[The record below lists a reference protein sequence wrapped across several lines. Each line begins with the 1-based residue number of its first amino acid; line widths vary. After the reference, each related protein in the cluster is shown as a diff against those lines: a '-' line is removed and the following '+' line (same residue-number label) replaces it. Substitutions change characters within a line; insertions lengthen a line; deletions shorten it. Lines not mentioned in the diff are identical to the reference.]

1 MPRPRLL
8 LPTALLLLAPLALTG
23 CGSEHAGSENPD
35 SGNAGSEHA
44 GSGAGPTPSRA
55 DLEDRARAAQTRTAH
70 VYVTEADGFTLAEQS
85 VGVLGDDGFQA
96 VYVAKEGG
104 AQIKVGVE
112 RGTVD
117 GKTCRSVH
125 PPAGRCEKD
134 GKGWY
139 RTPGSADSSGSA
151 GSSGA
156 SGSTGSWHA
165 YARSEHGLRVQL
177 SADPRLVDRDTLRAA
192 AEQAHRA
199 DAAEL
204 DAVLPKKTSPATPVE
219 RGDIPRDGDGA
230 PQDPPGAG
238 G

>member
-8 LPTALLLLAPLALTG
+8 LPAALLLLAPLALTG
-23 CGSEHAGSENPD
+23 CGSEDAGSGNRASGD
-35 SGNAGSEHA
+35 RASSDRASGNAGSGA
-44 GSGAGPTPSRA
+44 GSTPSRA

-96 VYVAKEGG
+96 VYVAKRGG

-117 GKTCRSVH
+117 DTSCRGLY
-125 PPAGRCEKD
+125 PPAKRCEKD

-139 RTPGSADSSGSA
+139 RTSGPGSPDSTD
-151 GSSGA
+151 A
-156 SGSTGSWHA
+156 SGSWHA
-165 YARSEHGLRVQL
+165 YVRSEHGLRIQL
-177 SADPRLVDRDTLRAA
+177 SADPGLVDRDTLRAA
-192 AEQAHRA
+192 AEKAHRA

-204 DAVLPKKTSPATPVE
+204 DAVLPMKTSPTAPVE

>member
-8 LPTALLLLAPLALTG
+8 LPAALLLLAPLALTG
-23 CGSEHAGSENPD
+23 CGSENAGSENAA
-35 SGNAGSEHA
+35 SASAGSEDA
-44 GSGAGPTPSRA
+44 GSGAGSTPSRA
-55 DLEDRARAAQTRTAH
+55 DLEARARAAQTRTAH

-104 AQIKVGVE
+104 AQIKVDVE

-117 GKTCRSVH
+117 GKTCRSVY
-125 PPAGRCEKD
+125 PPAGRCERD

-139 RTPGSADSSGSA
+139 RTPGSSGSSGSD
-151 GSSGA
+151 
-156 SGSTGSWHA
+156 GSWHA
-165 YARSEHGLRVQL
+165 YARSEHGLRIQL
-177 SADPRLVDRDTLRAA
+177 SADPGLVDRDTLRAA
-192 AEQAHRA
+192 AEKAHHA

-204 DAVLPKKTSPATPVE
+204 DAVLPEKTSSAAPVE

>member
-8 LPTALLLLAPLALTG
+8 LPAALLLLSPLALTG
-23 CGSEHAGSENPD
+23 CGTETAGS
-35 SGNAGSEHA
+35 GNRASEDA
-44 GSGAGPTPSRA
+44 GSGAGPKPSRA

-96 VYVAKEGG
+96 VYVARKGG

-117 GKTCRSVH
+117 DTSCRGLH
-125 PPAGRCEKD
+125 PPAKRCEKD

-139 RTPGSADSSGSA
+139 RTAGPGSPDSTD
-151 GSSGA
+151 A
-156 SGSTGSWHA
+156 SGSWHA
-165 YARSEHGLRVQL
+165 YARSEHGLRIQL
-177 SADPRLVDRDTLRAA
+177 SADPALVDRDTLRAA
-192 AEQAHRA
+192 AEKAHRA

-219 RGDIPRDGDGA
+219 RGDIPSDGDGA
-230 PQDPPGAG
+230 PQDPPGVG

>member
-8 LPTALLLLAPLALTG
+8 LPAALLLLAPLALTG
-23 CGSEHAGSENPD
+23 CGSEDAGSGNRASGD
-35 SGNAGSEHA
+35 RASGNAGSGA
-44 GSGAGPTPSRA
+44 GSTPSRA

-96 VYVAKEGG
+96 VYVAKRGG

-117 GKTCRSVH
+117 GKTCRSVY

-139 RTPGSADSSGSA
+139 RASGPDSPENP
-151 GSSGA
+151 
-156 SGSTGSWHA
+156 GSTGRSGSWHE
-165 YARSEHGLRVQL
+165 YVRSEHGLRIQL
-177 SADPRLVDRDTLRAA
+177 SADPDLVDRDTLRAA
-192 AEQAHRA
+192 AEEAHRA
-199 DAAEL
+199 NAAEL
-204 DAVLPKKTSPATPVE
+204 DAVLPEKTSPATPVE
-219 RGDIPRDGDGA
+219 RGDIPREGDGA